1 MKDKLTVALAGNP
14 NCGKTTLFNNL
25 TGARQHVGNYPGVT
39 VEKKEGFCRYQEQ
52 ELVIVD
58 LPGTY
63 SLTAFSPEEVVTRHF
78 IAEKNCHVL
87 LSVVDAS
94 NLERNLYLTTQ
105 LLELE
110 QPVVLVLNMID
121 VAEDRQI
128 SIDDVKL
135 AKELGVPVVRV
146 IGNQRIGMADLLK
159 VVVNRK
165 PSENSFKINY
175 GPQIE
180 ACITSL
186 QSMLSKLQQRSFPD
200 RWVAIKLLEND
211 NDIMAGLKEL
221 SSGQEILKVADELR
235 IALTAKLG
243 VAPELAIANIRYQLI
258 GKVYNETVSVADEE
272 MVTVSDKIDRVLTN
286 RVLGIP
292 IFLFLMWLLFNLV
305 FSVGEYPKGWLED
318 GVSFLADI
326 LTDYLP
332 GSDLKSLFID
342 GIIRGVG
349 GVVVFLPNILLLF
362 FVISLLE
369 DTGYMARAA
378 FIMDKVMHKVGL
390 HGKSFIPLL
399 VGFGC
404 SVPAVM
410 GTRTLE
416 NPRDR
421 LVTILIA
428 PLMSCSA
435 RLPFYTVMIGAFFS
449 EQAAGSI
456 LFSIY
461 LLGIILA
468 ITMAKVFRSVLY
480 PGESEP
486 FVMELPPYRIPS
498 LKSTLLHM
506 WERSMLYL
514 RKAGTLIL
522 AMSILMWFL
531 ANYPTGSADVS
542 AAERLSESY
551 AASIG
556 KTIEPV
562 IRPLGFDWKVGVGLV
577 GGFSAKEVLVS
588 TLSTIYS
595 VGEDEGTVPL
605 QHALQADPFYNPL
618 KAYALMVFV
627 LVYSP
632 CLATIAV
639 IKRETGSL
647 KWAVFT
653 SVYSTG
659 LAWILAFIVYHG
671 GRLLGVG
678 I

>member
-1 MKDKLTVALAGNP
+1 
-14 NCGKTTLFNNL
+14 
-25 TGARQHVGNYPGVT
+25 
-39 VEKKEGFCRYQEQ
+39 
-52 ELVIVD
+52 
-58 LPGTY
+58 
-63 SLTAFSPEEVVTRHF
+63 
-78 IAEKNCHVL
+78 
-87 LSVVDAS
+87 
-94 NLERNLYLTTQ
+94 
-105 LLELE
+105 
-110 QPVVLVLNMID
+110 
-121 VAEDRQI
+121 
-128 SIDDVKL
+128 
-135 AKELGVPVVRV
+135 
-146 IGNQRIGMADLLK
+146 
-159 VVVNRK
+159 
-165 PSENSFKINY
+165 
-175 GPQIE
+175 
-180 ACITSL
+180 
-186 QSMLSKLQQRSFPD
+186 
-200 RWVAIKLLEND
+200 
-211 NDIMAGLKEL
+211 
-221 SSGQEILKVADELR
+221 
-235 IALTAKLG
+235 
-243 VAPELAIANIRYQLI
+243 
-258 GKVYNETVSVADEE
+258 
-272 MVTVSDKIDRVLTN
+272 
-286 RVLGIP
+286 
-292 IFLFLMWLLFNLV
+292 
-305 FSVGEYPKGWLED
+305 
-318 GVSFLADI
+318 
-326 LTDYLP
+326 
-332 GSDLKSLFID
+332 
-342 GIIRGVG
+342 
-349 GVVVFLPNILLLF
+349 
-362 FVISLLE
+362 
-369 DTGYMARAA
+369 
-378 FIMDKVMHKVGL
+378 
-390 HGKSFIPLL
+390 
-399 VGFGC
+399 
-404 SVPAVM
+404 
-410 GTRTLE
+410 
-416 NPRDR
+416 
-421 LVTILIA
+421 
-428 PLMSCSA
+428 
-435 RLPFYTVMIGAFFS
+435 MIGAFFS
-449 EQAAGSI
+449 EQAAGSV